1 MTGGAMIAYNDI
13 LWVLDDVEDEGPD
26 SVFETLLSEIIGH
39 LLTLIPLL
47 SHVIFNYLVI

>member
-13 LWVLDDVEDEGPD
+13 LWVLDDIEDERPD

-39 LLTLIPLL
+39 LFALILLL
-47 SHVIFNYLVI
+47 SHVIFNYLLI